1 MKPGNLKHF
10 ATGLRTAA
18 RYGVELDYRK
28 RFRAAH
34 KAGMVP
40 QEAAETALRE
50 AINAVNPRA
59 ALGVTLTFKEG
70 HS

>member
-18 RYGVELDYRK
+18 RYGVEAEYRK
-28 RFRAAH
+28 RFRKMH
-34 KAGMVP
+34 KAGMVEP
-40 QEAAETALRE
+40 DAAALALRD
-50 AINAVNPRA
+50 AVASVNPRA